1 MAGSILRALAYP
13 RTSRKEPRKIME
25 QCPVCGKPYGI
36 THDCPGPS
44 RADATRA
51 AKWRAPEGFAP
62 LHYLRQAIAIA
73 RLDDSAILAASHDSN
88 ALDFGA
94 VLWFVGQVLIFGSI
108 LLRVSGK
115 GPAFHWELVLYGVGS
130 LIVLDGI
137 FLLAQ
142 YGLCHLLARVLFGA
156 QGTYVRLLRPLLL
169 GSVVMWL
176 GVVPYIGLPGAGLW
190 SIAIMMI
197 TFEEVDRISR
207 LKAFGLSAVIGVAF
221 RVLAASF
228 LHIY

>member
-1 MAGSILRALAYP
+1 MAGS
-13 RTSRKEPRKIME
+13 
-25 QCPVCGKPYGI
+25 GG
-36 THDCPGPS
+36 
-44 RADATRA
+44 
-51 AKWRAPEGFAP
+51 GFAP

-115 GPAFHWELVLYGVGS
+115 GPAFHWELVFYGVGS

-137 FLLAQ
+137 CLLAQ
-142 YGLCHLLARVLFGA
+142 Y
-156 QGTYVRLLRPLLL
+156 
-169 GSVVMWL
+169 
-176 GVVPYIGLPGAGLW
+176 GLW

-228 LHIY
+228 LHI